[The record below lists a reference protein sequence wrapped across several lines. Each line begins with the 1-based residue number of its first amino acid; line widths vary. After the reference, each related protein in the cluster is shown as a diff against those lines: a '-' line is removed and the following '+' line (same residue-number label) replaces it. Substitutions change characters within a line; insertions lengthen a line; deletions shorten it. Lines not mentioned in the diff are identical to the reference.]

1 MVCRVCYQYSE
12 VFFAGLTIDNEL
24 TFMQSGT
31 GPFRLCSRISI
42 AFEDEQ
48 VQRRGRRPARGS
60 TLTLLLAPFF
70 NSPGLC
76 FIVAAGSDLALKVLS
91 PC

>member
-1 MVCRVCYQYSE
+1 MVCRVCYQYNE

-24 TFMQSGT
+24 TFLQSGT
-31 GPFRLCSRISI
+31 GPLRRFSRISI

-48 VQRRGRRPARGS
+48 VQMRGRRPAGGVA
-60 TLTLLLAPFF
+60 LTLLLALLF

-76 FIVAAGSDLALKVLS
+76 LL
-91 PC
+91 